1 MKNIKLLE
9 AITSKSLV
17 KGGWTVQSLE
27 IICAALQIVLLAG
40 EWVTAAQSGVIA
52 SQDNCALT

>member
-17 KGGWTVQSLE
+17 KGGWTAQSHE
-27 IICAALQIVLLAG
+27 IIRAALQVILLAG
-40 EWVTAAQSGVIA
+40 EWVTAAQ
-52 SQDNCALT
+52 L